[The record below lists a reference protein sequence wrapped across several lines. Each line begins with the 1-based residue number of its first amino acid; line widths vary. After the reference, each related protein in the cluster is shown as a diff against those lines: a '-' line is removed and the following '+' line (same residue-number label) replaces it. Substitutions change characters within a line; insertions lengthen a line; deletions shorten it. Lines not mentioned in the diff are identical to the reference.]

1 MNTMKERDI
10 FEEILDSTQ
19 KHGMM
24 AAHEIVD
31 TVQQGW
37 LHVNEFGG
45 LPDLLEEDREGG
57 HAERQQVDGGE
68 DESAGDSEQEY
79 DRAEDLIQA
88 YFHSMGDIVILTREE
103 ERALSKSLKAG
114 KDLLRAAV
122 ESMPV
127 YREVEASFNACE
139 QAEIISTG
147 GEKNES
153 ILDKTL
159 AIIDDV
165 MMGRETMTD
174 GENDSTYRREIDI
187 EELKRNYVKITGA
200 REIISKA
207 KHVLIMHNLRL
218 VVHVVKHYVGRG
230 LSLLDLIQEGNIGL
244 MKAID
249 KFDYRKGFKFSTYAT
264 WWIRQAAL
272 RALIDQAKTIRL
284 PVHMMDIYNKIIKT
298 SRELIS
304 NLGREPGKEEIAA
317 RLRIPV
323 RKVEEILSAVQDPL
337 TLQTPIGEDDSTLE
351 DFISDDTDSSPYC
364 QVERDMMSEYLLKIL
379 HTLAPREEQVIRMR
393 FGIGVDR
400 NYTLEEVGRSLSLTR
415 ERVRQIEGVAMRKLR
430 HPKRGRL
437 LKNMEMP

>member
-1 MNTMKERDI
+1 MDDYGELLDLFKEDRRVDHA
-10 FEEILDSTQ
+10 ESQ
-19 KHGMM
+19 HVHG
-24 AAHEIVD
+24 
-31 TVQQGW
+31 
-37 LHVNEFGG
+37 
-45 LPDLLEEDREGG
+45 EEDG
-57 HAERQQVDGGE
+57 
-68 DESAGDSEQEY
+68 SADDREQEF

-103 ERALSKSLKAG
+103 ERALSKSLEDG
-114 KDLLRAAV
+114 RDILRAIVA
-122 ESMPV
+122 SMPV
-127 YREVEASFNACE
+127 YRKVEASLDARGQE
-139 QAEIISTG
+139 EIISTG

-174 GENDSTYRREIDI
+174 QENDSTFRREIDI

-207 KHVLIMHNLRL
+207 KHALIMHNLRL

-284 PVHMMDIYNKIIKT
+284 PVHMMDLYNKIVKA
-298 SRELIS
+298 SRELIA
-304 NLGREPGKEEIAA
+304 NLGREPRKEEIAA

-364 QVERDMMSEYLLKIL
+364 HVERDMMSEYLLKIL

-393 FGIGVDR
+393 FGIGIDR
-400 NYTLEEVGRSLSLTR
+400 NYTLEEVGRYLSLTR
-415 ERVRQIEGVAMRKLR
+415 ERVRQIEGIAMRKLR

-437 LKNMEMP
+437 LKNMEML

>member
-10 FEEILDSTQ
+10 FEEIIDSTQ

-31 TVQQGW
+31 AVQQGW
-37 LHVNEFGG
+37 LQVNEFGG
-45 LPDLLEEDREGG
+45 LPDLLDEDRIVDHAESQHVHGEEDGTADDR
-57 HAERQQVDGGE
+57 
-68 DESAGDSEQEY
+68 EQEF

-103 ERALSKSLKAG
+103 ERALSKSLE
-114 KDLLRAAV
+114 DSRDMLRAIV

-127 YREVEASFNACE
+127 YRQVEASFDACGQE
-139 QAEIISTG
+139 EIISTG
-147 GEKNES
+147 GEKNKS

-165 MMGRETMTD
+165 MMGRETMTEE
-174 GENDSTYRREIDI
+174 ENDSTLRREIDI
-187 EELKRNYVKITGA
+187 EALKRNYVKITGA

-207 KHVLIMHNLRL
+207 KHALVMHNLRL

-284 PVHMMDIYNKIIKT
+284 PVHMMDLYNKIIKT

-304 NLGREPGKEEIAA
+304 TLGREPGKEEIASQ
-317 RLRIPV
+317 LRIPV
-323 RKVEEILSAVQDPL
+323 RKVEEILSAIQDPL

-364 QVERDMMSEYLLKIL
+364 HVERDMMSEYLLKIL

-400 NYTLEEVGRSLSLTR
+400 NYTLEEVGR
-415 ERVRQIEGVAMRKLR
+415 
-430 HPKRGRL
+430 
-437 LKNMEMP
+437 

>member
-1 MNTMKERDI
+1 MNTMKSRDI

-45 LPDLLEEDREGG
+45 LPDLLDEDREGG
-57 HAERQQVDGGE
+57 HAERQQADGGE

-79 DRAEDLIQA
+79 DKTEDLIQA

-122 ESMPV
+122 MSMPL
-127 YREVEASFNACE
+127 YKEVEASPDACE
-139 QAEIISTG
+139 KEEIISAG

-207 KHVLIMHNLRL
+207 KHALIMHNLRL
-218 VVHVVKHYVGRG
+218 VVHVVKHYVGIG

-284 PVHMMDIYNKIIKT
+284 LV
-298 SRELIS
+298 IS
-304 NLGREPGKEEIAA
+304 FTA
-317 RLRIPV
+317 
-323 RKVEEILSAVQDPL
+323 
-337 TLQTPIGEDDSTLE
+337 
-351 DFISDDTDSSPYC
+351 
-364 QVERDMMSEYLLKIL
+364 
-379 HTLAPREEQVIRMR
+379 REESVCTMINTCS
-393 FGIGVDR
+393 DR
-400 NYTLEEVGRSLSLTR
+400 VSLP
-415 ERVRQIEGVAMRKLR
+415 EAEQ
-430 HPKRGRL
+430 
-437 LKNMEMP
+437 